1 MNDRSGIFRK
11 EVCAVEGTVLFGK
24 YKICRVIGRGRSST
38 VYLAEHLGLEEYRA
52 IKRVPKGDGE
62 RLYEASVLKNL
73 KHPGIPVIYDLEED
87 SNYYY
92 LIEEY
97 LDGESLYAC
106 LEREGSLTKARRISY
121 GIQLCQI
128 IFYLHSFETYPIL
141 YLDLQPHNL
150 LICQGTL
157 KLIDFDQAVSANA
170 AKRLRKRC
178 GTRGFAA
185 PEQYTDE
192 PLDVRTDIYAIGA
205 LLFYMGTGH
214 APGEAAG
221 AGKSCGSMAGRTS
234 AGRDGLDAVTERC
247 LRQNREER
255 FQSVREVQEA
265 LSELRAGAF
274 SENQIPLLKA
284 AVVSSSH
291 GMGVTHVSF
300 CAASY
305 LLSQGYLCLIR
316 ERNDSGAVLKMAA
329 SRNLLPDDYGIYHM
343 DEWLVQPEYGPNVR
357 LEKPQADAVIE
368 DLGTGL
374 QTVLDEDYD
383 LILLLCGAKDWEL
396 EDTISSVRVLA
407 QKKNLRVIFNHVSPD
422 DILILPGDITKF
434 QLFRLPELS
443 LGGRL
448 SVHDSFWEAVL
459 LGTDAW
465 EKLLKRKKGEERMAE
480 RRPLVWRLCRKA
492 AQGLQRWK
500 KRVFRQRQ

>member
-24 YKICRVIGRGRSST
+24 YKICRVIGRGISST

-357 LEKPQADAVIE
+357 LEKPQTDAVIE

-396 EDTISSVRVLA
+396 EDTISSVRVLG
-407 QKKNLRVIFNHVSPD
+407 QKKHLRVIFNHVYPD

>member
-1 MNDRSGIFRK
+1 
-11 EVCAVEGTVLFGK
+11 
-24 YKICRVIGRGRSST
+24 
-38 VYLAEHLGLEEYRA
+38 
-52 IKRVPKGDGE
+52 
-62 RLYEASVLKNL
+62 
-73 KHPGIPVIYDLEED
+73 
-87 SNYYY
+87 
-92 LIEEY
+92 
-97 LDGESLYAC
+97 
-106 LEREGSLTKARRISY
+106 
-121 GIQLCQI
+121 
-128 IFYLHSFETYPIL
+128 
-141 YLDLQPHNL
+141 
-150 LICQGTL
+150 
-157 KLIDFDQAVSANA
+157 
-170 AKRLRKRC
+170 
-178 GTRGFAA
+178 
-185 PEQYTDE
+185 
-192 PLDVRTDIYAIGA
+192 
-205 LLFYMGTGH
+205 
-214 APGEAAG
+214 
-221 AGKSCGSMAGRTS
+221 
-234 AGRDGLDAVTERC
+234 
-247 LRQNREER
+247 
-255 FQSVREVQEA
+255 
-265 LSELRAGAF
+265 
-274 SENQIPLLKA
+274 
-284 AVVSSSH
+284 
-291 GMGVTHVSF
+291 MGVTHVSF

-357 LEKPQADAVIE
+357 LEKPQTDAVIE

>member
-1 MNDRSGIFRK
+1 MSVRSGIFRK
-11 EVCAVEGTVLFGK
+11 EVCEVEGTVLFGK

-38 VYLAEHLGLEEYRA
+38 VYLAEHLGLKEYRA
-52 IKRVPKGDGE
+52 VKRVPKEDGE
-62 RLYEASVLKNL
+62 PLYEVSILKNL

-214 APGEAAG
+214 APEEASG
-221 AGKSCGSMAGRTS
+221 AGKVCGSIAERAH

-265 LSELRAGAF
+265 LSKLQTGAF
-274 SENQIPLLKA
+274 SENKVPLLKA
-284 AVVSSSH
+284 AVVGSSH

-329 SRNLLPDDYGIYHM
+329 SRNELPDEYGIYHM
-343 DEWLVQPEYGPNVR
+343 DRWLVQPEYGPNVR
-357 LEKPQADAVIE
+357 LKEPQADAVIE

-383 LILLLCGAKDWEL
+383 LILLLCGAKDWER
-396 EDTISSVRVLA
+396 EDTVSSVRILA

-422 DILILPGDITKF
+422 DILILPGDVTKF

-443 LGGRL
+443 LADR
-448 SVHDSFWEAVL
+448 SSAQDSFWEAVMR
-459 LGTDAW
+459 GTDAW
-465 EKLLKRKKGEERMAE
+465 VKLSERQKKERRMAE
-480 RRPLVWRLCRKA
+480 RRPPGWKRCREAVEK
-492 AQGLQRWK
+492 LRKWK
-500 KRVFRQRQ
+500 RRIFR

>member
-357 LEKPQADAVIE
+357 LEKPQTDAVIE